1 MRDKLLYFFIG
12 FSVVLLINSILYMTM
27 AKDLVKKVGML
38 EREVYRLNS
47 QCEDYSFS
55 KLKKQTKLLTK

>member
-27 AKDLVKKVGML
+27 AKDLVKKVGIL
-38 EREVYRLNS
+38 EREIYRLNG

-55 KLKKQTKLLTK
+55 EVEK

>member
-27 AKDLVKKVGML
+27 AKDLVKKVGIL
-38 EREVYRLNS
+38 EREIYRLNG
-47 QCEDYSFS
+47 QC
-55 KLKKQTKLLTK
+55 